1 MIDIKVDP
9 KETRI
14 GWIGTGIMGRA
25 MCSHVLNKGYEIFVF
40 NRTKSKA
47 NDLINSGANW
57 LDSPKEITSNSD
69 IVFTIVGFPNDV
81 KEVYF
86 GEDGIFNGL
95 SSNKVLVDMTTTE
108 PTLAKEIY
116 VKAKQMSCSSLDAP
130 VSGGDIGAQNG
141 KLSIMIGGDKEV
153 FKKLLPVLKLMGEN
167 IVYQGEAG
175 SGQHTKMCNQIAVAA
190 NMIGVCENLLYCYKA
205 GLDPYTMLKSVGSGA
220 ASSWL
225 LNNLG
230 PKIVDKDYD
239 PGFFVEHFIKDMAIA
254 VKESEQMGIDLP
266 GLKLVKSLYERAS
279 EMGHG
284 KLGTQALILALE
296 SLSKK
301 N

>member
-239 PGFFVEHFIKDMAIA
+239 PGFFIEHFIKDMAIA